1 MSKKEKIQTVS
12 WKDIQMVTTSDGRE
26 VYYFVT
32 PNLEVF
38 MDEDISNVES
48 MICNDYHLADVT
60 QDYLPVQN
68 SKLYNWNK
76 GEQYGYET
84 NAELHSMD
92 DCDEED
98 NRFRFYMNSP
108 TLWGLLLLV
117 KEYCIRRSSQKGI
130 PKILAEV
137 DFFITAC
144 MQSHDTFLT
153 KYLPHERK
161 MNGN

>member
-76 GEQYGYET
+76 GKQYGYET

-92 DCDEED
+92 CERETYERDSDEVREHMQK
-98 NRFRFYMNSP
+98 YMAE
-108 TLWGLLLLV
+108 
-117 KEYCIRRSSQKGI
+117 KEEKWCKQQLEYAK
-130 PKILAEV
+130 AM
-137 DFFITAC
+137 A
-144 MQSHDTFLT
+144 
-153 KYLPHERK
+153 YLPTDGGGH
-161 MNGN
+161 

>member
-76 GEQYGYET
+76 GKQYGYET

-92 DCDEED
+92 CERETYERDSDEVREHMQK
-98 NRFRFYMNSP
+98 YMAEKEEKWRKQQLEYAKAMAFLP
-108 TLWGLLLLV
+108 TDG
-117 KEYCIRRSSQKGI
+117 GG
-130 PKILAEV
+130 
-137 DFFITAC
+137 
-144 MQSHDTFLT
+144 H
-153 KYLPHERK
+153 
-161 MNGN
+161 

>member
-76 GEQYGYET
+76 GEQYGY
-84 NAELHSMD
+84 
-92 DCDEED
+92 
-98 NRFRFYMNSP
+98 
-108 TLWGLLLLV
+108 
-117 KEYCIRRSSQKGI
+117 
-130 PKILAEV
+130 
-137 DFFITAC
+137 
-144 MQSHDTFLT
+144 
-153 KYLPHERK
+153 
-161 MNGN
+161 